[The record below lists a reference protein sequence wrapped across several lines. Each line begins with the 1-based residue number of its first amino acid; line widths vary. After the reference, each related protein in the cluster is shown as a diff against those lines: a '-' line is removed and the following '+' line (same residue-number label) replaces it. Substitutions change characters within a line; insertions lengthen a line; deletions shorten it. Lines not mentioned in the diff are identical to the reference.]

1 MKNAFAD
8 YLLTAGLYD
17 SVEITKENIIQ
28 LRDLLD
34 GKVKLYAYCKNC
46 GQNSVFVMRPITIG
60 GSSSNGGN
68 KVNLLGT
75 YPLSEK
81 NRKSVSDENQ
91 IKQNNAESTD
101 WCFIGDHSEIHIP
114 FLVFQFFCAQDHTHM
129 LDFVVRTYGY
139 TMKKIGQYPSIADLT
154 FPELNEFKK
163 VIDETSRKELGTA
176 LGLNA
181 HGVGVG
187 SYVYLRRIF
196 ERILDEAKTEAELA
210 GTVDLSGYDSLKV
223 VDRVRLL
230 KDYLPAMINDNH
242 VFYGIVSKGI
252 HELSEDECISYFPV
266 LKDAIFL
273 ILRQWAQKKQVQE
286 DAKRLSSSL
295 SQIASQMNS
304 GH

>member
-1 MKNAFAD
+1 MKNVFAD
-8 YLLTAGLYD
+8 FLLTAGLYD

-34 GKVKLYAYCKNC
+34 GKVKLYTYCKNC

-81 NRKSVSDENQ
+81 NRKSASNENQ
-91 IKQNNAESTD
+91 IKHNNAESTD

-114 FLVFQFFCAQDHTHM
+114 FLVFQFYCAQDHSHR

-139 TMKKIGQYPSIADLT
+139 TMKKIGQYPSVADLT
-154 FPELNEFKK
+154 FPELDEFKK

-176 LGLNA
+176 IGLYAN
-181 HGVGVG
+181 GVGAG

-196 ERILDEAKTEAELA
+196 ERILDNAKTEAEQA
-210 GTVDLSGYDSLKV
+210 GAVDMSGYDRMKE
-223 VDRVRLL
+223 VDRIRLL

-266 LKDAIFL
+266 LKDAIFM
-273 ILRQWAQKKQVQE
+273 ILRQWAQKKQEQE
-286 DAKRLSSSL
+286 DAKRLRASL
-295 SQIASQMNS
+295 SQIASQVKS
-304 GH
+304 